1 MARVTNITDDQK
13 KQLVQ
18 LFVHL
23 FGKYKPFRRDA
34 KRKPIPMA
42 YTAYEW
48 LNCKVQLYFYE
59 DGWIVC
65 HVSAEKYSPMNFE
78 GRSFNALKKSL
89 ARFSNRELALVER
102 ELTEKNA
109 RKDQM
114 IALQNF
120 ATET

>member
-1 MARVTNITDDQK
+1 MARTTNITDDQR
-13 KQLVQ
+13 KQIVQ

-34 KRKPIPMA
+34 KHKPVPMA

-65 HVSAEKYSPMNFE
+65 HVSADKYPAMNFE
-78 GRSFNALKKSL
+78 GRSFNALKKKL
-89 ARFSNRELALVER
+89 ARFAGRERAALERELA
-102 ELTEKNA
+102 EKNQ
-109 RKDQM
+109 RLVKM
-114 IALQNF
+114 ISLQNF